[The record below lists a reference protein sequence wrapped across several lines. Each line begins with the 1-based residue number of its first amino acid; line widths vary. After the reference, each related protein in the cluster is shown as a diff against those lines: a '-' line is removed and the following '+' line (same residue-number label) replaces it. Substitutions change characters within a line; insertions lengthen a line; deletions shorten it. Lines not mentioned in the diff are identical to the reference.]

1 MPKRREM
8 QVAKQQAGSDS
19 GEESSLGSGTSTPT
33 TLGAQH
39 STVQELV
46 PNPVVL
52 EHSTEDILLR
62 NISLGEATTAAAMT
76 PSASPSEAAATAAAE
91 RFNLVAVR
99 AQSMGVVGLVAA
111 AEDHLQPAPLSARSL
126 TDVGNHLNL
135 EVPPMVPAAGVGGAS
150 GARRFTTMGT
160 IPEAPASAQQKRS
173 VASAYVHG
181 KAGCRELERAYKSRN
196 P

>member
-1 MPKRREM
+1 MPSRRKM
-8 QVAKQQAGSDS
+8 QVAKQQAGSDD

-39 STVQELV
+39 STVQELGRS
-46 PNPVVL
+46 PIFL
-52 EHSTEDILLR
+52 EHSTGDVLLR
-62 NISLGEATTAAAMT
+62 SISLDEATTATAMAS
-76 PSASPSEAAATAAAE
+76 SASPLEAAAIADAE

-111 AEDHLQPAPLSARSL
+111 AEDQLQPPPLSARSL

-135 EVPPMVPAAGVGGAS
+135 EDPPMVPVAGVGGTS
-150 GARRFTTMGT
+150 RARLFTTMGT

-181 KAGCRELERAYKSRN
+181 KAGCRVLERPYKARN